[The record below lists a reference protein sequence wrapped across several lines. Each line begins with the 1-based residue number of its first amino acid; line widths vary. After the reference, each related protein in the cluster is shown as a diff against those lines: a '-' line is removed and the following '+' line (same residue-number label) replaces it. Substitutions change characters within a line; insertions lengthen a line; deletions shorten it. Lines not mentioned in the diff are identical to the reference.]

1 MQVQVG
7 RGLLHAPLTLNAR
20 KARRVV
26 VVNNDVT
33 SLETLLNLKS
43 NHSFREALQVNGT
56 RSHPSKSQTVLP
68 LSLQIYRN
76 RATT

>member
-43 NHSFREALQVNGT
+43 THSFREALQVNET
-56 RSHPSKSQTVLP
+56 LASKSQTVLP
-68 LSLQIYRN
+68 LSL
-76 RATT
+76 

>member
-26 VVNNDVT
+26 VVNNDGT

-43 NHSFREALQVNGT
+43 NHSFREALQVNET
-56 RSHPSKSQTVLP
+56 LACEIAPIEKSDRFAAELVN
-68 LSLQIYRN
+68 LS
-76 RATT
+76 